1 MKKAIAVITVIL
13 AVIIAGTVTLICTCG
28 KRNETYN
35 GIVIDKTKTQLYVGN
50 YDGGAGHEWLNIAID
65 GFEEEY
71 KSESFEKG
79 KTGVQV
85 LPRNLKDEFMGTLLL
100 ENIADGKEDIVIT
113 GTISYADFVAADVLL
128 DITDVVT
135 AGGENSAEKRMNES
149 MRRTFDMGTE
159 SQSKYYG
166 VPTLASLSGIVYDV
180 DLFEDE
186 KLYFGEGSTASRPV
200 WTGAEN
206 KSAGMDGE
214 KGTYDDG
221 LPETW
226 EQLKV
231 LMTRMVTKNITPFTW
246 SGMYDTYRQR
256 FMNYIWA
263 SYEGADDFLLNYS
276 FSGTDSDS
284 GDIDYSNGYLLQKQN
299 GKYAALKVAEYIV
312 KNSTLY
318 SENAMKTSQSHYQA
332 QTEYLTSVEKEKRIA
347 MLLEGTWWENE
358 SRGTFDGMIK
368 YSPDYAYGVRRF
380 GYMPFPR
387 FIGSAG
393 IPDTDQSKTTLLCDA
408 GSGAVI
414 AKKNVDHP
422 ELVKKF
428 IAYLLRTDTQAM
440 FTATTGLPMPY
451 SYSLTEDQYASMT
464 NYARTIWDLVTSEDA
479 ELVYPVYD
487 TPIRIENT
495 TFFSNWDWGANV
507 TINKVNQTVNEP
519 MMTFYS
525 YPTITAED
533 YFSGLSRNFSSAKWQ
548 ELANYFN

>member
-65 GFEEEY
+65 SFEEEY

-135 AGGENSAEKRMNES
+135 AGGENSAEKRLNES

-318 SENAMKTSQSHYQA
+318 SENAMKTSQSHSQA

-358 SRGTFDGMIK
+358 ARGTFDGMIK

>member
-65 GFEEEY
+65 SFEEEY

-318 SENAMKTSQSHYQA
+318 SENAMKTSQSHSQA

-358 SRGTFDGMIK
+358 ARGTFDGMIK

-387 FIGSAG
+387 FIGSTG

>member
-35 GIVIDKTKTQLYVGN
+35 GIEIDKTKTQLYVGN

-231 LMTRMVTKNITPFTW
+231 LMTRMVTKNITPFSW

-318 SENAMKTSQSHYQA
+318 SENAMKTSQSHSQA

-347 MLLEGTWWENE
+347 MLLEGTLWENE
-358 SRGTFDGMIK
+358 ARGTFDGMIK

-440 FTATTGLPMPY
+440 FSATTGLPMPY

-525 YPTITAED
+525 YPAITAED

>member
-318 SENAMKTSQSHYQA
+318 SENAMKTSQSHSQA

-358 SRGTFDGMIK
+358 ARGTFDGMIK

-548 ELANYFN
+548 ELAN

>member
-318 SENAMKTSQSHYQA
+318 SENAMKTSQSHSQA

-358 SRGTFDGMIK
+358 ARGTFDGMIK

-525 YPTITAED
+525 YPAITAED

>member
-35 GIVIDKTKTQLYVGN
+35 GIEIDKTKTQLYVGN

-180 DLFEDE
+180 DLFEDD

-318 SENAMKTSQSHYQA
+318 SENAMKTSQSHSQA

-358 SRGTFDGMIK
+358 ARGTFDGMIK

-495 TFFSNWDWGANV
+495 TFFSNWDWGGECHD
-507 TINKVNQTVNEP
+507 Q
-519 MMTFYS
+519 
-525 YPTITAED
+525 
-533 YFSGLSRNFSSAKWQ
+533 
-548 ELANYFN
+548 

>member
-318 SENAMKTSQSHYQA
+318 SENAMKTSQSHSQA

-358 SRGTFDGMIK
+358 ARGTFDGMIK

-548 ELANYFN
+548 ELSNYFN

>member
-65 GFEEEY
+65 SFEEEY

-318 SENAMKTSQSHYQA
+318 SENAMKTSQSHSQA

-358 SRGTFDGMIK
+358 ARGTFDGMIK

-548 ELANYFN
+548 ELANNFN

>member
-318 SENAMKTSQSHYQA
+318 SENAMKTSQSHSQA

-358 SRGTFDGMIK
+358 ARGTFDGMIK

-507 TINKVNQTVNEP
+507 TINKFNQTVNEP

>member
-35 GIVIDKTKTQLYVGN
+35 GIEIDKTKTQLYVGN

-318 SENAMKTSQSHYQA
+318 SENAMKTSQSHSQA

-358 SRGTFDGMIK
+358 ARGTFDGMIK

-507 TINKVNQTVNEP
+507 TINKFNQTVNEP

>member
-128 DITDVVT
+128 DITDGVT

-318 SENAMKTSQSHYQA
+318 SENAMKTSQSHSQA

-358 SRGTFDGMIK
+358 ARGTFDGMIK

>member
-65 GFEEEY
+65 SFEEEY

-318 SENAMKTSQSHYQA
+318 SENAMKTSQSHSQA

-358 SRGTFDGMIK
+358 ARGTFDGMIK

>member
-318 SENAMKTSQSHYQA
+318 SENAMKTSQSHSQA

-358 SRGTFDGMIK
+358 ARGTFDGMIK

>member
-318 SENAMKTSQSHYQA
+318 SENAMKTSQSHSQA

-358 SRGTFDGMIK
+358 ARGTFDGMIK

-525 YPTITAED
+525 YPAITAED

-548 ELANYFN
+548 ELAN

>member
-35 GIVIDKTKTQLYVGN
+35 GIEIDKTKTQLYVGN

-318 SENAMKTSQSHYQA
+318 SENAMKTSQSHSQA

-358 SRGTFDGMIK
+358 ARGTFDGMIK

-525 YPTITAED
+525 YPAITAED

>member
-231 LMTRMVTKNITPFTW
+231 LMTRMVTKI
-246 SGMYDTYRQR
+246 
-256 FMNYIWA
+256 
-263 SYEGADDFLLNYS
+263 
-276 FSGTDSDS
+276 
-284 GDIDYSNGYLLQKQN
+284 
-299 GKYAALKVAEYIV
+299 
-312 KNSTLY
+312 
-318 SENAMKTSQSHYQA
+318 
-332 QTEYLTSVEKEKRIA
+332 
-347 MLLEGTWWENE
+347 
-358 SRGTFDGMIK
+358 
-368 YSPDYAYGVRRF
+368 
-380 GYMPFPR
+380 
-387 FIGSAG
+387 
-393 IPDTDQSKTTLLCDA
+393 
-408 GSGAVI
+408 
-414 AKKNVDHP
+414 
-422 ELVKKF
+422 
-428 IAYLLRTDTQAM
+428 
-440 FTATTGLPMPY
+440 
-451 SYSLTEDQYASMT
+451 
-464 NYARTIWDLVTSEDA
+464 
-479 ELVYPVYD
+479 
-487 TPIRIENT
+487 
-495 TFFSNWDWGANV
+495 
-507 TINKVNQTVNEP
+507 
-519 MMTFYS
+519 
-525 YPTITAED
+525 
-533 YFSGLSRNFSSAKWQ
+533 
-548 ELANYFN
+548 

>member
-231 LMTRMVTKNITPFTW
+231 LMTKMVTKNITPFTW

-318 SENAMKTSQSHYQA
+318 SENAMKTSQSHSQA

-358 SRGTFDGMIK
+358 ARGTFDGMIK

>member
-263 SYEGADDFLLNYS
+263 TYEGADDFLLNYS

-318 SENAMKTSQSHYQA
+318 SENAMKTSQSHSQA

-358 SRGTFDGMIK
+358 ARGTFDGMIK